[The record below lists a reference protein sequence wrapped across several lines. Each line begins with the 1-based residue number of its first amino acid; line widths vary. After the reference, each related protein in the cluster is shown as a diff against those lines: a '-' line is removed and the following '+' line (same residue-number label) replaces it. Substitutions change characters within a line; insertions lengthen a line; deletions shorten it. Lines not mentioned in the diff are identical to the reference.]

1 MKIPIHD
8 LGATELVALYHKTN
22 SDIRKNLIDG
32 VSWVELKDMIAL
44 LTELSKEIS
53 RRRISLK
60 ENDSPAD
67 TPSR

>member
-1 MKIPIHD
+1 MKNQLHD
-8 LGATELVALYHKTN
+8 LGSTELVALYHKTN
-22 SDIRKNLIDG
+22 SDIRKSLIDG
-32 VSWVELKDMIAL
+32 ASWDELKDIIAL
-44 LTELSKEIS
+44 LTDLSKEIS